1 MTTLSS
7 GDYRD
12 DYSIRDQAQIH
23 FLWTIQR
30 LTPAPL
36 YSLRDEV
43 FPKYQSA
50 LDIER
55 AKGRTNKELHQL
67 IGDALTLV
75 SARNYNEALKCWAE
89 RSVPRE
95 LPGLMQE
102 ATENLLDWSKRF
114 NLIGKRATV
123 SEEDTDPAFWEV
135 ACVNDWK
142 ASLWPIIAAIDTIWI
157 WYAGPRGKVRMLAEP
172 PEWNRPFTL
181 KGFVR
186 GPQSLPPIQL
196 IHALPVKTN
205 AILLDDSEASREGN
219 EVAWYVDMEPEKRF
233 RDRAKKSFQRWL
245 DVYMAE
251 QIKSAKRSGLV
262 RAPVKYRLEHYEW
275 AALYQVNRDS
285 VAKIAKAFQRNNVT
299 TDGVRDAIKR
309 VLHQIQLQKRPG
321 RGRKPLN

>member
-1 MTTLSS
+1 
-7 GDYRD
+7 
-12 DYSIRDQAQIH
+12 
-23 FLWTIQR
+23 
-30 LTPAPL
+30 
-36 YSLRDEV
+36 
-43 FPKYQSA
+43 
-50 LDIER
+50 
-55 AKGRTNKELHQL
+55 
-67 IGDALTLV
+67 
-75 SARNYNEALKCWAE
+75 
-89 RSVPRE
+89 
-95 LPGLMQE
+95 
-102 ATENLLDWSKRF
+102 
-114 NLIGKRATV
+114 
-123 SEEDTDPAFWEV
+123 
-135 ACVNDWK
+135 
-142 ASLWPIIAAIDTIWI
+142 
-157 WYAGPRGKVRMLAEP
+157 MLAEP

-186 GPQSLPPIQL
+186 GPQALPPIQL

-205 AILLDDSEASREGN
+205 SILLDDSEASREGN
-219 EVAWYVDMEPEKRF
+219 EVAWYVDMEPEKSF

-262 RAPVKYRLEHYEW
+262 RAPVKYCLEHYEW